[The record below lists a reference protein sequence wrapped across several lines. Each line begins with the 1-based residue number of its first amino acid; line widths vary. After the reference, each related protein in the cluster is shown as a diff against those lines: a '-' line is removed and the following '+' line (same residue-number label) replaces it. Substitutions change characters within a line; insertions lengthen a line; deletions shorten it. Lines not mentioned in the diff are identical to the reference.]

1 MPFRMAETESVAVVK
16 VIGIG
21 GGGGNAINTMVENRL
36 QGVEFIVANTDKQAL
51 EQSKADICLQLG
63 PSITKGLGAGADPDI
78 GTQSAHESIE
88 EVKESL
94 VGADM
99 VFITAGLGGGTG
111 TGAAP
116 VVAKISKEL
125 GALTVAVVT
134 KPFSFEGKNR
144 RLNGEHG
151 WQELHKYAD
160 TIITVPNDRLLSLM
174 QKTSKLADMLSLA
187 DTVLLQ
193 AVKGITDLINVPGLI
208 NADFADLRTVMKEV
222 GPAIMGSA
230 AAVGENRASEAAKRA
245 IDNQLLEDVGI
256 DGARGLLINISA
268 TEETFTMAEFME
280 ASALIQDK
288 VDEDAKV
295 VIGAL
300 YDDSLGDELHVT
312 VIATGVGELSSQERT
327 IAQVDDLPRKQ
338 HHEAPV
344 KHTKLQPQM
353 PQQQQQR
360 PIEPVRTQH
369 PLKPESEKQQ
379 TFKPAVANTS
389 PRATVLQGSNFDA
402 FDNFGP
408 TRGNRGID
416 KEEPKRD
423 ERLSEDYLETPT
435 YLRKKAN

>member
-21 GGGGNAINTMVENRL
+21 GGGGNAINTMVDNRL
-36 QGVEFIVANTDKQAL
+36 QGVEFVAANTDKQAL
-51 EQSKADICLQLG
+51 DQSRADICIQLG
-63 PSITKGLGAGADPDI
+63 PSITKGLGAGADPET
-78 GTQSAHESIE
+78 GSQSAHESME
-88 EVKESL
+88 EVKECL
-94 VGADM
+94 VGSDM

-134 KPFSFEGKNR
+134 KPFNFEGRQRQRNA
-144 RLNGEHG
+144 ESG

-174 QKTSKLADMLSLA
+174 QKTSRLSDMLSLA

-230 AAVGENRASEAAKRA
+230 SAVGENRASEAAKRA

-300 YDDSLGDELHVT
+300 YDESLGDELQVT
-312 VIATGVGELSSQERT
+312 VIATGVGDVSTREKT
-327 IAQVDDLPRKQ
+327 IAQVGELSRKQ
-338 HHEAPV
+338 QYEIPV
-344 KHTKLQPQM
+344 KQAKPV
-353 PQQQQQR
+353 
-360 PIEPVRTQH
+360 EPVRSQH
-369 PLKPESEKQQ
+369 PLKPDSDKQQ
-379 TFKPAVANTS
+379 PYKVAQANRA
-389 PRATVLQGSNFDA
+389 PKATVLPGSNFDA

-408 TRGNRGID
+408 TRRNRGME
-416 KEEPKRD
+416 KEEQKPS

>member
-16 VIGIG
+16 VIGLG
-21 GGGGNAINTMVENRL
+21 GGGGNAINTMVDNKL
-36 QGVEFIVANTDKQAL
+36 QGVDFIVANTDKQAL
-51 EQSKADICLQLG
+51 DQSKADICIQLG
-63 PSITKGLGAGADPDI
+63 PSITKGLGAGADPET
-78 GTQSAHESIE
+78 GAQSAHESME
-88 EVKESL
+88 EVKECLLGS
-94 VGADM
+94 DM

-134 KPFSFEGKNR
+134 KPFNFEGRQRQRNA
-144 RLNGEHG
+144 EAG

-230 AAVGENRASEAAKRA
+230 SAVGENRAVEAAKRA

-280 ASALIQDK
+280 ASAMIQQK

-300 YDDSLGDELHVT
+300 YDDSLGEELQVT
-312 VIATGVGELSSQERT
+312 VIATGVGDVSTRERT
-327 IAQVDDLPRKQ
+327 IAQVGDLPHKQ
-338 HHEAPV
+338 NYDAPV
-344 KHTKLQPQM
+344 KHPKPV
-353 PQQQQQR
+353 
-360 PIEPVRTQH
+360 EPVLPQH
-369 PLKPESEKQQ
+369 PLKPEGERQQ
-379 TFKPAVANTS
+379 PFKPAVANRV
-389 PRATVLQGSNFDA
+389 PKATVLPGSNFDA

-408 TRGNRGID
+408 TRGNRSLE
-416 KEEPKRD
+416 KEEHKPA
-423 ERLSEDYLETPT
+423 ERLNEDYLETPT